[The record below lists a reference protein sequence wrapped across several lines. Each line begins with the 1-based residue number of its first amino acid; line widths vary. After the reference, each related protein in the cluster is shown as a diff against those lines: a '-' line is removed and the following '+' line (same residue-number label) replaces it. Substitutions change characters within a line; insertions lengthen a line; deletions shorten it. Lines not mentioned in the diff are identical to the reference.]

1 MADLSRQDF
10 PPKAG
15 PKWWIERV
23 KTGQEQLFTVFSS
36 TIFGVW
42 THWGLYGSSPC
53 MSTPDQCAGC
63 KAKLPRRWKGYLHT
77 YDWHNKRQCFLEITP
92 LVAEQIVE
100 QLGENVPFRGYRLK
114 LKRGKGDKAR
124 IKVEVLAPLPSGP
137 SLVDEKSPQ
146 KTLEKLWSLNGPD
159 DLQEDESNAI

>member
-23 KTGQEQLFTVFSS
+23 KPGQDQLFTCFSS

-42 THWGLYGSSPC
+42 THWTLYGSSPC
-53 MSTPDQCAGC
+53 FSTPEACQGC
-63 KAKLPRRWKGYLHT
+63 KDKAPRRWKGYLHV
-77 YDWHNKRQCFLEITP
+77 YDWVNKRQCFLEITP
-92 LVAEQIVE
+92 VVAESIIS

-114 LKRGKGDKAR
+114 LKRGNGPKAR
-124 IKVEVLAPLPSGP
+124 VKVEVLAPLPSGP
-137 SLVDEKSPQ
+137 TLVEERSP
-146 KTLEKLWSLNGPD
+146 KETLEKLWSLNGPD
-159 DLQEDESNAI
+159 DFQENEGLSV